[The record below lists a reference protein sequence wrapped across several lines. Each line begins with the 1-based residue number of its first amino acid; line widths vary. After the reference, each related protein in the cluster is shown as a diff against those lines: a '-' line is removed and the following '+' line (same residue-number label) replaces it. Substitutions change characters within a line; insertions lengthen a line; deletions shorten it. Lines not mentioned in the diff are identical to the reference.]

1 MMPANGP
8 KVMAEFTPQAWVG
21 DHAMS
26 VDPEGDTVSDVTAE
40 IVAMGRQKASELED
54 NQYNSD
60 DLRHTHNAPKWIQDW
75 SGPFSVEVA
84 EQIQAFYEA
93 VDQQA

>member
-1 MMPANGP
+1 
-8 KVMAEFTPQAWVG
+8 
-21 DHAMS
+21 
-26 VDPEGDTVSDVTAE
+26 
-40 IVAMGRQKASELED
+40 MGRQKASELED